1 MKIILNVT
9 VLATLCGTPVAWG
22 QAGQGQEQAAASQKA
37 TGSATQSKSTSASS
51 SASAEPE
58 STGPE
63 SQRGDLYYYFTLGH
77 VLEQQYEMT
86 GRAELAAQSIDAYKK
101 ALELSP
107 RSSVAMERL
116 AEIYAKSQH
125 IRDAVVEA
133 QEALKIDPKNV
144 DAHRLLAR
152 VYIRSLGDMG
162 AGEVQKENLDKAIE
176 QFQAILTLRPDDSYS
191 ALWLARLYRFENQHG
206 EAEKVLRSVLQHEP
220 DNGQALEQLSQLLI
234 DGGRSQEAITLL
246 SQAASNSAA
255 PELYDLLGDAYSQQ
269 KDWPKAEDA
278 YTKAIQQEPDEA
290 SHRHG
295 LAQALIAQDKYAA
308 ALEQF
313 KKLAELEPGTAE
325 NYVRM
330 SELYRRLG
338 QFDQSESSLMRA
350 KQLAPGSLE
359 VLYNEALLYEDQGR
373 YDDAVK
379 VLSDAIAGIKSQPA
393 NENGGGNSNALTILY
408 EQLGHAHREA
418 QDYPAAIETFHE
430 MAKLG
435 PDAEKRAEMLL
446 IDTYRESRDIDH
458 AIAETK
464 KALAASPKDT
474 NLTVS
479 LAMLYGEKGDG
490 TDATKLL
497 ESLLQG
503 GESDQEIYVALAQVQ
518 ERSKQ
523 FADAE
528 QSAQK
533 AEQMAQT
540 ASDKQ
545 TAWFMLGAIYERQ
558 KKFDEAEQEFRKV
571 LDENPDNA
579 AVLNYYG
586 YMLADRGV
594 RLEEATSLIQRA
606 VQREPSNGAYLD
618 SLGWAYY
625 KQNKLAEAEEYLRKA
640 ADRDRH
646 DPTILSH
653 LGSAYLKMGQ
663 SERAAEIMERA
674 LSEWQRAVPADY
686 DAEKVNELDA
696 QLKNLKKRLAQKSS
710 PETGKPQ

>member
-9 VLATLCGTPVAWG
+9 VLAALCGSPVWAR
-22 QAGQGQEQAAASQKA
+22 ASQWQKQQPAPQKPNGGA
-37 TGSATQSKSTSASS
+37 TPSKSTPATS
-51 SASAEPE
+51 PE
-58 STGPE
+58 GAKPDSNDPQT
-63 SQRGDLYYYFTLGH
+63 RRADLYYYFTLGH

-86 GRAELAAQSIDAYKK
+86 GRAELASQSIDAYKK
-101 ALELSP
+101 VLELSP
-107 RSSVAMERL
+107 TSSVAMERL

-125 IRDAVVEA
+125 IRDAVAEA
-133 QEALKIDPKNV
+133 QEALKVDPKNV

-162 AGEVQKENLDKAIE
+162 AGEVQTENLDKAIE
-176 QFQAILTLRPDDSYS
+176 QFRAILTLRPDDSYS

-206 EAEKVLRSVLQHEP
+206 EAEKVLRTVLAHEP

-246 SQAASNSAA
+246 SQAASDSAA

-278 YTKAIQQEPDEA
+278 YSKAVEQDPDEA

-325 NYVRM
+325 NYVRL

-379 VLSDAIAGIKSQPA
+379 VLSDAIAGMKAQPA
-393 NENGGGNSNALTILY
+393 NENGGNSNAMAILY

-418 QDYPAAIETFHE
+418 QDYPAAIETFRE

-464 KALAASPKDT
+464 KALAASPKDP

-479 LAMLYGEKGDG
+479 LAMLYGEKADG

-497 ESLLQG
+497 QGLLQG
-503 GESDQEIYVALAQVQ
+503 GESDQEIYVDLAQVQ

-540 ASDKQ
+540 ASDRQ

-571 LDENPDNA
+571 LEANPNNA

-586 YMLADRGV
+586 YMLADRGI

-606 VQREPSNGAYLD
+606 VKQEPENGAYLD

-625 KQNKLAEAEEYLRKA
+625 KQNKLAEAEEYLHKA

-653 LGSAYLKMGQ
+653 LGNAYLKMGQ

-674 LSEWQRAVPADY
+674 LSEWQKAVPADY
-686 DAEKVNELDA
+686 DAEKVSELDT

-710 PETGKPQ
+710 PETEKPQ